1 MPSEGVSRRQ
11 LSAVLRQRGRP
22 SVYDQRVA
30 DELLSR
36 LATGESLDNICKD
49 EHMPSPPTVRRWA
62 IEMTQDGV
70 GGRASFS
77 ADYARARELG
87 YEAIAEGILEFGQEG
102 YRGPDGFVD
111 NGEIQRLRLLS
122 DNRKWL
128 LSKLL
133 PRKYGDKVTQ
143 EIVGDGGQ
151 PLVTRI
157 ELVPV
162 EPVHRRLT
170 KRDDEDDNSA

>member
-1 MPSEGVSRRQ
+1 MATEGISRRQ
-11 LSAVLRQRGRP
+11 VSEALRRPRGRP
-22 SVYDQRVA
+22 SVYDQKVA
-30 DELLSR
+30 DELLGR

-62 IEMTQDGV
+62 IEMTQDGAD
-70 GGRASFS
+70 GRASFS

-87 YEAIAEGILEFGQEG
+87 YDALAEELLTVADVDA
-102 YRGPDGFVD
+102 RGPDGFVD

-122 DNRKWL
+122 DNRKWY
-128 LSKLL
+128 LSKIL

-143 EIVGDGGQ
+143 EIVGDGSQ

-162 EPVHRRLT
+162 EPAYRRLM
-170 KRDDEDDNSA
+170 KRDEEE